1 MTPENWKKI
10 LNFLKRTGDRAI
22 IADQETDEIFVLM
35 SLSDYEQKI
44 FSNSEVKGLTEDQL
58 LDRINQDIAVWQAT
72 NNEEVSEDSSFYQ
85 DKVLND
91 LKVENTDVEDEE
103 RYYVEPSE

>member
-22 IADQETDEIFVLM
+22 IADQETDEIFVLTT
-35 SLSDYEQKI
+35 LSDYEQKI
-44 FSNSEVKGLTEDQL
+44 FSKSKVKGLTEDQL
-58 LDRINQDIAVWQAT
+58 LDRINQDIAVWQASKKDEAAEDLMFSEKE
-72 NNEEVSEDSSFYQ
+72 NMVNLEEE
-85 DKVLND
+85 ND
-91 LKVENTDVEDEE
+91 DVEDEE